1 MVTGVGIVIDVH
13 AVAPR
18 FWEECPLFAE
28 DIDGRHLLC
37 GIAIAYDFQ
46 YQSVGGTAVHELG
59 CAAVSL
65 KGIRPPYVDGVATYA
80 VAIDMAGE
88 SEDGFV
94 VEHLDM
100 AFADLEFVARVDDSS
115 TGKFGEPAC
124 GKVAPV
130 LIVGGHEPS
139 VGFGF
144 FGLCTCFGQRH
155 FVADDGH
162 DEFTGPHFSLV
173 EGAIDDFDA
182 LSLLDFL
189 HKGRCCV
196 CARYGKH
203 AAESHEN
210 GCKISVLHRFFI
222 LFFMMNHNGSVSVLQ
237 QVLRQSRKV
246 DYGICRTLPAPGVEY
261 P

>member
-1 MVTGVGIVIDVH
+1 
-13 AVAPR
+13 
-18 FWEECPLFAE
+18 
-28 DIDGRHLLC
+28 
-37 GIAIAYDFQ
+37 
-46 YQSVGGTAVHELG
+46 
-59 CAAVSL
+59 
-65 KGIRPPYVDGVATYA
+65 
-80 VAIDMAGE
+80 MAGE

-130 LIVGGHEPS
+130 LIVGGDEPS

-246 DYGICRTLPAPGVEY
+246 DYGICRTFPAPGVEY
-261 P
+261 PQPSVRGLHHARIGVFPFMVGLQVSNLGPVRGIGADGNAKRGADTLAS